1 MPKIILAS
9 TSKYRKALL
18 ERLGLNV
25 DCIAPGVD
33 EEALK
38 GEIQDPV
45 ALAVHLA
52 MAKAACVAEKWPDA
66 VVIGGDQLAT
76 IDGRILGKPGT
87 FENAV
92 AQLESLAGR
101 THTLV
106 TAMTVTGPGAQ
117 MQSHLDLSH
126 LTMRPLTRLELEKY
140 LARDTP
146 LDCAGSYKLEE
157 AGIALFERIE
167 TEDHTAIT
175 GLPLV
180 ALVSILRGLGVAI
193 PC

>member
-18 ERLGLNV
+18 ERLGLSL

-33 EEALK
+33 EEACK
-38 GEIQDPV
+38 AEIEDPV

-52 MAKAACVAEKWPDA
+52 RAKARAVAELWPDA
-66 VVIGGDQLAT
+66 VVIGADQLAT

-92 AQLESLAGR
+92 AQLQSLSGR

-106 TAMTVTGPGAQ
+106 TAMTVAGPCGQ
-117 MQSHLDLSH
+117 MQSHLDLSR
-126 LTMRPLTRLELEKY
+126 LTMRPLTRPELEKY
-140 LARDTP
+140 VARDNP

-180 ALVSILRGLGVAI
+180 ALVGILRSLGVAI

>member
-9 TSKYRKALL
+9 TSKYRKALV
-18 ERLGLNV
+18 ERLGLSV

-33 EEALK
+33 EEAFK
-38 GEIQDPV
+38 ADFIDPV
-45 ALAVHLA
+45 DLATRLAV
-52 MAKAACVAEKWPDA
+52 AKARAVAKNWPDA
-66 VVIGGDQLAT
+66 IVIGADQLAT
-76 IDGRILGKPGT
+76 MDGRVLGKPGT

-92 AQLESLAGR
+92 AQLESLSGR

-106 TAMTVTGPGAQ
+106 TAMSIMGPGDQ

-126 LTMRPLTRLELEKY
+126 LTMRQLTCAELEKY
-140 LARDTP
+140 VARDKP

-157 AGIALFERIE
+157 AGIALFDQIQ
-167 TEDHTAIT
+167 TADHTAIT

-180 ALVSILRGLGVAI
+180 ALVSILRSLGVAL

>member
-18 ERLGLNV
+18 ERLGLSL

-33 EEALK
+33 EEACK
-38 GEIQDPV
+38 AEIEDPV
-45 ALAVHLA
+45 ALAAHLA
-52 MAKAACVAEKWPDA
+52 RAKACAVAELWPDA
-66 VVIGGDQLAT
+66 VVIGADQLAT

-92 AQLESLAGR
+92 TQLQSLSGR

-106 TAMTVTGPGAQ
+106 TAMTVAGPGGQ
-117 MQSHLDLSH
+117 MQSHLDLSR
-126 LTMRPLTRLELEKY
+126 LTMRPLTRPELEKY
-140 LARDTP
+140 VARDNP

-167 TEDHTAIT
+167 TDDYTAIT

-180 ALVSILRGLGVAI
+180 ALVGILRSLGVAI